1 MQKTISHTFE
11 DETLEAKTRWFK
23 TLSRKER
30 LEMLGWFTDFALMG
44 NPKIMEQKD
53 AQPIAGR
60 VLVLSKVSS

>member
-23 TLSRKER
+23 TLSLQER
-30 LEMLGWFTDFALMG
+30 LDMLGWFTDFALMG

-60 VLVLSKVSS
+60 VLVLSKTSS